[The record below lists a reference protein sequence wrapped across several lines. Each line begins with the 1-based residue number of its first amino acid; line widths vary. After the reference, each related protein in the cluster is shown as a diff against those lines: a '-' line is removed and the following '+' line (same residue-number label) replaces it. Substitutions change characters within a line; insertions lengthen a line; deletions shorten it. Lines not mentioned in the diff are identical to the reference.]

1 MNDDVAVF
9 QRSTDSVGRGTAP
22 LSRQFGA
29 RLPLR
34 VPVRDLQEAD
44 SPRIEGEDPGH
55 AGALAESG
63 TALPPIVVHRGTM
76 RVVDGMHRLRAAML
90 RGDEFIDVFFF
101 DGTDAEAFVLAV
113 ELNHAHGLPL
123 STADRKA
130 AAIRIIGYH
139 PDWSDRRIA
148 AVTGL
153 AASTVGLIRA
163 RSTDRIGQLNTR
175 VGQDGRVRPN
185 NSVESRRRA
194 GELIAANPGASLRE
208 IAKAAGISPA
218 TASDVRARLARG
230 ELPVTPHQ
238 RRASG
243 AGVAAVRHTEVVLA
257 KFVEN
262 LRKDPSLRF
271 TETGRALL
279 RFLDCCAMDQQQ
291 WDEIIQSVPP
301 HQQSTI
307 VLLARECATI
317 WQGFADRLA
326 RRADDTSPGGPQ
338 SA

>member
-1 MNDDVAVF
+1 M
-9 QRSTDSVGRGTAP
+9 
-22 LSRQFGA
+22 
-29 RLPLR
+29 
-34 VPVRDLQEAD
+34 RDLRAAD
-44 SPRIEGEDPGH
+44 SPRIEGENSDH

-63 TALPPIVVHRGTM
+63 AVLPPIVVHQSTM

-90 RGDEFIDVFFF
+90 RGDEFIDVVFV
-101 DGTDAEAFVLAV
+101 DGTDADAFVLAV

-123 STADRKA
+123 SAADRKA
-130 AAIRIIGYH
+130 AAIRIMGYH
-139 PDWSDRRIA
+139 PYWSDRRIA

-163 RSTDRIGQLNTR
+163 RSTDRIEQLNTR
-175 VGQDGRVRPN
+175 VGQDGRVRPHD
-185 NSVESRRRA
+185 SAESRRLA
-194 GELIAANPGASLRE
+194 GELIASNPDASLRE

-238 RRASG
+238 RRASEI
-243 AGVAAVRHTEVVLA
+243 GVAAARRAEAAPV
-257 KFVEN
+257 KFIEN

-271 TETGRALL
+271 SETGRALL
-279 RFLDCCAMDQQQ
+279 RLLDCHVMDQRQ
-291 WDEIIQSVPP
+291 WDDIIQSVPA
-301 HQQSTI
+301 HQRSTV

-326 RRADDTSPGGPQ
+326 RWADDTSPRGPQ